1 MGGWKEALSAACCSE
16 TAAAKAPN
24 SVGGRSAATAAKLAA
39 VVAGGEADCGFGVRG
54 AAERFGL
61 AFTREVSEQYLLV
74 LPREA
79 MHRKPYSLLKR
90 LLSSQAYKQT
100 LGATAGS
107 EARGSGRLIE
117 LKQIPSLLRLPAR
130 RAARQTVAK

>member
-1 MGGWKEALSAACCSE
+1 M
-16 TAAAKAPN
+16 
-24 SVGGRSAATAAKLAA
+24 
-39 VVAGGEADCGFGVRG
+39 VAGGEADCGFGVRG